1 MVEFNS
7 QDHPFIFIGTCL
19 HHSDLLGILI
29 SFISSDRRS
38 SLRYKCCCSS
48 WCYGMSLLSLLLL
61 FKQKGQRIEKE
72 NNANQFTKRELG
84 PRLYCQVQNLMLL
97 FTGEILAG
105 FQHLHPWLEYKPD
118 EINAER
124 FDGAYRG
131 SMDAIFNG
139 GWVAHLISN
148 SWRRVCNRWKMV
160 EVQQHPGD
168 FGQWPSLPH
177 ALMTIGRRK
186 NCRADKESLKIVLFA
201 QIVMEQFH
209 QKFLLTPP
217 HRYH

>member
-1 MVEFNS
+1 MIDYLILYRNPGYI
-7 QDHPFIFIGTCL
+7 QD
-19 HHSDLLGILI
+19 I
-29 SFISSDRRS
+29 SVLF
-38 SLRYKCCCSS
+38 LAFAEAH
-48 WCYGMSLLSLLLL
+48 GMSLLSLLLL

-131 SMDAIFNG
+131 SMDTIFNG
-139 GWVAHLISN
+139 G
-148 SWRRVCNRWKMV
+148 
-160 EVQQHPGD
+160 
-168 FGQWPSLPH
+168 
-177 ALMTIGRRK
+177 
-186 NCRADKESLKIVLFA
+186 
-201 QIVMEQFH
+201 
-209 QKFLLTPP
+209 
-217 HRYH
+217 

>member
-1 MVEFNS
+1 MIDYLILYRNPGYI
-7 QDHPFIFIGTCL
+7 QD
-19 HHSDLLGILI
+19 I
-29 SFISSDRRS
+29 SVLF
-38 SLRYKCCCSS
+38 LAFAEAH
-48 WCYGMSLLSLLLL
+48 GMSLLSLLLL